1 MAYCKELT
9 KQMLIDMGITVSEE
23 KDEKGN
29 YKIFRT

>member
-9 KQMLIDMGITVSEE
+9 KQMLIDMGIYVSEE